1 MPKFPSNDDFEN
13 NSEQDPPETYN
24 TWEEYIDDFD
34 RQLDEATQVTV
45 RKRIGNPNLRSADDI
60 PNAQLEEELDRLLEL
75 LYANNIVID
84 FIHDIGD
91 REAYRFITEE
101 LLDETMD
108 DIRIP
113 DMYSHFIY
121 EEFHPNDEDDVQLWA
136 EEFLDVFFKEGTE
149 GMFIPIGDKELYDAE
164 GKSISQKEF
173 RQQIDEFHARYPVIT
188 EYNYEI
194 HSLHIEGDYATVEAK
209 TSWAGLNQLEQAM
222 VRQDGISILRLKR
235 SLDIGWDVI
244 QARIMGWNN
253 DSGDT

>member
-1 MPKFPSNDDFEN
+1 VSQIPPDDEFKKY
-13 NSEQDPPETYN
+13 SEQDPPEPYN
-24 TWEEYIDDFD
+24 TWEEYFEDFD
-34 RQLDEATQVTV
+34 RQLDEAPQVTV
-45 RKRIGNPNLRSADDI
+45 RKQIGNPNLRSADDI
-60 PNAQLEEELDRLLEL
+60 PDAQLEEELDKLLEL

-108 DIRIP
+108 HIRIP

-173 RQQIDEFHARYPVIT
+173 KQQIDEFHSRHPVIT

-222 VRQDGISILRLKR
+222 VRQDGISTLQLKR
-235 SLDIGWDVI
+235 SLDVGWDVI
-244 QARIMGWNN
+244 QARIIGWNN

>member
-1 MPKFPSNDDFEN
+1 VSQIPPDDEFKKY
-13 NSEQDPPETYN
+13 SEQDPPEPYN
-24 TWEEYIDDFD
+24 TWEEYFDDFD
-34 RQLDEATQVTV
+34 RQLDEAPQVTV
-45 RKRIGNPNLRSADDI
+45 RKRIGNPNLRPTDDI
-60 PNAQLEEELDRLLEL
+60 PDSEIGEELDRLLEL
-75 LYANNIVID
+75 LYANTIVID